1 MDCCQDAPATGK
13 GTSLHG
19 VPGVLAMHGAKNVNV
34 TNCTFRHLGL
44 TGVLADDGSQGIRVT
59 HSHFADLSGSAV
71 ALGNVSK
78 AIMTPE
84 EQDGQFTVENNRIR
98 DTGAEYQVRSN
109 AAIAPL
115 SPASLALRLL
125 FS

>member
-1 MDCCQDAPATGK
+1 
-13 GTSLHG
+13 
-19 VPGVLAMHGAKNVNV
+19 MHGAKNVNV

-44 TGVLADDGSQGIRVT
+44 TGVLADFGSQGIRVT

-98 DTGAEYQVRSN
+98 DTGAEYQVCSSGDRSSFSCFACLEASVLMRSIS
-109 AAIAPL
+109 AAL
-115 SPASLALRLL
+115 CVRDVMSFLRP
-125 FS
+125 SHARC